1 MKYAQLIQRVS
12 ARAVSTDVVMVE
24 KMMMKD
30 LQECQLQKLRLPQSH
45 N

>member
-1 MKYAQLIQRVS
+1 MKYVQLIQRVS
-12 ARAVSTDVVMVE
+12 ARAVSTDVVMVV

-30 LQECQLQKLRLPQSH
+30 LQKCPLQKLRLQQSH

>member
-1 MKYAQLIQRVS
+1 MKYVQLIQRVS

-24 KMMMKD
+24 KMMLKE
-30 LQECQLQKLRLPQSH
+30 LQECLLQQQRLPQSH